1 MGLTNRT
8 YRLLF
13 GITLLVSLYL
23 DLASVPYVMIGLALF
38 EAATN
43 LRIPRVVSHLRHQHN
58 DEQEGSLGIAFRAR
72 TGFEA
77 ERAWR
82 LVVAAFLFLSLVVF
96 PKALWFMPWFMGF
109 AITGAG
115 ISGVCPVFLGL
126 KWAGLK

>member
-1 MGLTNRT
+1 MSNRT

-13 GITLLVSLYL
+13 GITLLVSLYF
-23 DLASVPYVMIGLALF
+23 DLEPVLYGIIALALF
-38 EAATN
+38 EAITN
-43 LRIPRVVSHLRHQHN
+43 LRVPRVVSRLRHY
-58 DEQEGSLGIAFRAR
+58 DDDGQEGSLGIAFRVR

-82 LVVAAFLFLSLVVF
+82 MVVALFLILSLVVF
-96 PKALWFMPWFMGF
+96 PRTLWFMPWFMGF

-126 KWAGLK
+126 KWVGLK